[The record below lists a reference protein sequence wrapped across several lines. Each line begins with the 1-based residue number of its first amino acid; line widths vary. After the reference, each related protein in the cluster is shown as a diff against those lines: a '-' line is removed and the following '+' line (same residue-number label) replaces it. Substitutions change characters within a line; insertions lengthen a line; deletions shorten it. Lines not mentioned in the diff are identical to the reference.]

1 MKGVAELHQ
10 ICQSGN
16 GLCLIVVLLRIV
28 ETGLTRGRVGA
39 AFVGM
44 RSPVLDRE

>member
-1 MKGVAELHQ
+1 MKGVAEVHQ

-16 GLCLIVVLLRIV
+16 GFCLIVISLSTV